1 MEKDS
6 GGFRY
11 SRHSR
16 TKRRARYSPSP
27 MPTIPKKKPVMGPIL
42 APAQPPSDPRI
53 EAPNKGKSL
62 LFKMAYLE

>member
-27 MPTIPKKKPVMGPIL
+27 VPTIP
-42 APAQPPSDPRI
+42 SDPMI